1 MTPLVLAACLA
12 LPVAV
17 PTLVETYVE
26 RYFQTFPTRATEA
39 GRHDLDTQLPDLSA
53 ARIAD
58 WLRFNRQIRAS
69 LQATLAGAAVASE
82 DRLDA
87 DVLLAQI
94 EREIHDLDVLQ
105 RPQRDPLYWT
115 SLVASATVFLLV
127 RDDVPLA
134 PRLTAACARARLL
147 PRLAAQARQALEGT
161 PVDRIAP
168 EPARIAAAQARASAV
183 FYRDGFPTAGAGTP
197 APDVATL
204 PRDGETAAKGLDELA
219 AFLEGLAA
227 RATGT
232 PRLGADYAATFRVG
246 TGIEDPVDTLLAEAE
261 TALAAKRAEAA
272 TYGREVWPSLLPG
285 ESPPGDERALLLRL
299 FERVAAD
306 RDNSLDS
313 YVAGWQANVREL
325 DAFLRA
331 NDVVSLPDP
340 LTLKVDRSPAFFVGQ
355 SVGGVYPAGPYSPE
369 SPTLLFLPVPPETA
383 TPEGRGAFFRDFNR
397 HFNRMIAPHE
407 LLPGHYLQLKYAARH
422 PHRLRAL
429 FPDPVYVEGW
439 GTFCER
445 LMLDRGW
452 GGPLDR
458 LAHLKKQLENVARTI
473 VDVRVHTRDMTRDEL
488 LRFVRDEALQD
499 EQFAANMWVRA
510 ITSSPQLTTYHL
522 GYRQVMGLYEEVRR
536 ARGPAFRLREFMD
549 GMMTLGPVPVRHY
562 RERMLGPVKTP

>member
-39 GRHDLDTQLPDLSA
+39 GRHDLDTELPDLSA